1 LGALARKWLPVRS
14 IRRGHRVVYKNQL
27 AKCIRFVRVKASS
40 FKRANTE
47 AVGMPPAS
55 LYDRTWG
62 RLLFSSIALA
72 EVVTAKHKGPEVDSL
87 GAFMRARKR
96 VTLLRGRPKLLWPL

>member
-1 LGALARKWLPVRS
+1 MTALGGVCCLAP
-14 IRRGHRVVYKNQL
+14 Y
-27 AKCIRFVRVKASS
+27 
-40 FKRANTE
+40 
-47 AVGMPPAS
+47 
-55 LYDRTWG
+55 
-62 RLLFSSIALA
+62 ALA